1 ISKRDWSSDVCSSDL
16 LLSIST
22 LGLPLWVGSSE
33 TTPEEISALPPNRTA
48 IPTAAATQSRQQTA
62 MRTILFVLS
71 VMVYASLV
79 YFLLMGQYH
88 IFLWKSIEK
97 TGWIRRE
104 AHIWPPCAKSCWRRA
119 KDSPETG
126 RAPPDGSPPVRYS
139 PRSGRNRGCYFPEP
153 RTGRRWY
160 IPPRRPRFSDTRPLY
175 FPDRAFQRAG
185 HTHRRCQCSHP
196 SGLYRPDTS
205 LRRIPH
211 GRRGTHRHSC
221 H

>member
-79 YFLLMGQYH
+79 YSLLME
-88 IFLWKSIEK
+88 I
-97 TGWIRRE
+97 
-104 AHIWPPCAKSCWRRA
+104 
-119 KDSPETG
+119 G
-126 RAPPDGSPPVRYS
+126 RASCRERVEF
-139 PRSGRNRGCYFPEP
+139 SG
-153 RTGRRWY
+153 
-160 IPPRRPRFSDTRPLY
+160 
-175 FPDRAFQRAG
+175 
-185 HTHRRCQCSHP
+185 
-196 SGLYRPDTS
+196 
-205 LRRIPH
+205 
-211 GRRGTHRHSC
+211 
-221 H
+221 